1 MHPSPKFHLQDQAE
15 MAALVRETGFG
26 LVIVQADEGLRAVH
40 VPLLLDGERLLFH
53 LSKRNAV
60 HAALAAGCDALV
72 VVDGPHAY
80 VSPDW
85 YGLDDR
91 VPTWNYV
98 AVELAGPVRPLE
110 PDALVRLLDQLSDEN
125 ERQLAPKPIWT
136 RERMGAGK
144 FDALLK
150 AITGFEMGI
159 AEWRGTAK
167 IDQDKPAEVRE
178 RIAAALD
185 SRGDGAMANWMRTLP
200 GKM

>member
-1 MHPSPKFHLQDQAE
+1 MHPNAKFHLRDREE

-26 LVIVQADEGLRAVH
+26 LVIVQTDEGLRSVH

-53 LSKRNAV
+53 LSRRNAV
-60 HAALAAGCDALV
+60 HAALAAGCDSLV

-98 AVELAGPVRPLE
+98 AVELAGRVRPLE
-110 PDALVRLLDQLSDEN
+110 ADGLVRLLDDLSDEH
-125 ERQLAPKPIWT
+125 ERRLAPKPAWT
-136 RERMGAGK
+136 RGRIGAGK

-150 AITGFEMGI
+150 AIAGFEMAI

-185 SRGDGAMANWMRTLP
+185 ARGDRAMATWMRTGP
-200 GKM
+200 EK

>member
-1 MHPSPKFHLQDQAE
+1 MHPNAKFHLQDRAE

-26 LVIVQADEGLRAVH
+26 LVVAQRAEGLRAVH
-40 VPLLLDGERLLFH
+40 VPLLLDGERLRFH
-53 LSKRNAV
+53 LSRRNAL

-98 AVELAGPVRPLE
+98 AVELAGRVRPLE
-110 PDALVRLLDQLSDEN
+110 PDALVRLLDDLSDEN
-125 ERQLAPKPIWT
+125 ERRLAPKPMW
-136 RERMGAGK
+136 RRDRMGAGK
-144 FDALLK
+144 FDVLLK
-150 AITGFEMGI
+150 AITGFEMAIG
-159 AEWRGTAK
+159 EWRGTAK

-185 SRGDGAMANWMRTLP
+185 SRGEGAMAKWMRSLP
-200 GKM
+200 GRI